1 MKLQRIGVVSFVLVS
16 RTQIQKISALICQ
29 NMPALTVSYFIT
41 VYVCNLVTILVT
53 NKPGNWAKALT
64 ERYCMQNNVL
74 HFYVQESGEVLYG
87 VNGVQKGLFLTG
99 LDTSR
104 PLWIVVDI
112 YGNTLAV
119 EFLGL

>member
-1 MKLQRIGVVSFVLVS
+1 MLRFGFTNTNPEDFRHDMPKYACPDRKFHLDCVLFG
-16 RTQIQKISALICQ
+16 LL
-29 NMPALTVSYFIT
+29 LTSK
-41 VYVCNLVTILVT
+41 NLVT

-64 ERYCMQNNVL
+64 ERYCLQNNVL

-119 EFLGL
+119 EFLGLKYTS